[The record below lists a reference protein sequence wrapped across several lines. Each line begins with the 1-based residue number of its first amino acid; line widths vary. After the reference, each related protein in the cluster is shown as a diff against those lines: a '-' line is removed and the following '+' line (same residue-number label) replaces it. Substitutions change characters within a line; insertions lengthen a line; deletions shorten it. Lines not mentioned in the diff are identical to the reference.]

1 MKGKMKM
8 SEITVKE
15 NLGVLAQ
22 TRKSIAE
29 LQNEIDKAK
38 QELYQLPLAK
48 MIDDL
53 EGELKQTNEF
63 ADRISNEIRNDV
75 HDYCVAYGFENRK
88 PFSGIEIKRFT
99 VVNIT
104 DETGAKRWASLNAP
118 SMLSL
123 SKKFNSMVAD
133 LEVLFKEV
141 TEEYRIQISSKLDEY
156 LE

>member
-1 MKGKMKM
+1 MKM

-88 PFSGIEIKRFT
+88 PFSGI
-99 VVNIT
+99 
-104 DETGAKRWASLNAP
+104 
-118 SMLSL
+118 
-123 SKKFNSMVAD
+123 
-133 LEVLFKEV
+133 
-141 TEEYRIQISSKLDEY
+141 
-156 LE
+156 